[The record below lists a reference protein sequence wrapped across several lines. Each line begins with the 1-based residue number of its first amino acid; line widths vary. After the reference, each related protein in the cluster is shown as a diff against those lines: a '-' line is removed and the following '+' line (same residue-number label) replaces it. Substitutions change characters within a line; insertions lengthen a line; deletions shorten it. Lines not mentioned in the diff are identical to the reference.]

1 MTQVRD
7 DTLVGIGEVA
17 RRFGVQPSTLRYYD
31 EFGLLAPA
39 ARRAGRRYYGQQELR
54 RLVLIQLYAT
64 TGLMSLGQVKEILEG
79 TSSFAG
85 GFRAVAHEHVA
96 RLTELIERAERARS
110 TLEHHLACSRDDPSR
125 CPSLE
130 EELQERVD
138 AALVDFKDT

>member
-7 DTLVGIGEVA
+7 GTLVGIGEVA

-64 TGLMSLGQVKEILEG
+64 TGL
-79 TSSFAG
+79 
-85 GFRAVAHEHVA
+85 
-96 RLTELIERAERARS
+96 IERAERARS